1 VRLRPS
7 HSPGSFHDFETC
19 MDTMLHELVHNVHGE
34 HDKSFYALLE
44 EITAEW
50 QLLSSK
56 GYRGEGFFSQGQRL
70 GNGHVFYK
78 PKTALSPAD
87 RRRIRDRA
95 ENDRKGIHVSPVGQR
110 LGGPTLGPQ
119 MEGDTAVGGVRLG
132 GVGVGGVMDPRRLA
146 AMAAE
151 RRAMDQKSCGAKQ
164 AVGDMRRETEKA
176 QREGTMT
183 QSKDMPTIIDLD
195 DLDNYDLDLD
205 IPSSSTTSLPAKPTS
220 VNTASSTWTES
231 DGGWVCS
238 ECTFRNPAMYLAC
251 SVCQN
256 AKSMGSDDGNIID
269 LTGDIGSSW
278 DCGLCTF
285 RNENVTDGKCGVCGT
300 EMP

>member
-1 VRLRPS
+1 
-7 HSPGSFHDFETC
+7 
-19 MDTMLHELVHNVHGE
+19 MDTMLHELVHNAHGE

-50 QLLSSK
+50 RLLSSK

-78 PKTALSPAD
+78 PKTAVSPAD
-87 RRRIRDRA
+87 LRRIRDRA

-119 MEGDTAVGGVRLG
+119 MGGDTPLGGVRLG
-132 GVGVGGVMDPRRLA
+132 GVGAGVSGIMDPRRLA

-164 AVGDMRRETEKA
+164 AVGDMRRETERA

-195 DLDNYDLDLD
+195 DLDNYDLGDLDDRIMDLD
-205 IPSSSTTSLPAKPTS
+205 IPSGSTTSLPVKPTS
-220 VNTASSTWTES
+220 ASTTPNTRGGS
-231 DGGWVCS
+231 DWGWVCS
-238 ECTFRNPAMYLAC
+238 ECTFRNPTMYLAC

-256 AKSMGSDDGNIID
+256 ARGMDSDDGNIID
-269 LTGDIGSSW
+269 LTGEIGSSW
-278 DCGLCTF
+278 DCGLCTY